1 MKTYEYIEESKRP
14 VAIFNYKTQEPLGEY
29 ESVTAAA
36 KAMFNNPQKSVLLYN
51 ILANRCKSVKC
62 EKFNTRISVKYLS

>member
-14 VAIFNYKTQEPLGEY
+14 VEISDYKTQEILGSY
-29 ESVTAAA
+29 DSIIAAA
-36 KAMFNNPQKSVLLYN
+36 RAMFNNPQKSVLLYN